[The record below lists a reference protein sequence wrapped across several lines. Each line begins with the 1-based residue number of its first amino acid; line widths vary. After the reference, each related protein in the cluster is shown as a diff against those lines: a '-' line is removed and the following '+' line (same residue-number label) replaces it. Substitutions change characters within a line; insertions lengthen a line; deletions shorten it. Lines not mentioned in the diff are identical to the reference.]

1 MDREEIATWV
11 KEQSPPAT
19 PAKIYQLRQSERIG
33 KTMAEL
39 ITDPRWASYAQELK
53 EMKDACDKLAKGRES
68 ILTGPKMLDPKEY
81 AQAKLDTAIY
91 QTYADA
97 YDKAIELVQILV
109 TRGQGA
115 MMELGMLKQRDID
128 KAVG

>member
-1 MDREEIATWV
+1 MDREEIAAWV
-11 KEQSPPAT
+11 REQSVPVT
-19 PAKIYQLRQSERIG
+19 SAKVYQLRQTAR
-33 KTMAEL
+33 KAQVMTEL
-39 ITDPRWASYAQELK
+39 VTDPRWASYAQELQ
-53 EMKDACDKLAKGRES
+53 EMKDTCEKLAKGRES

-97 YDKAIELVQILV
+97 YGKALQMVEVLIVRGEEAMKELVKV
-109 TRGQGA
+109 P
-115 MMELGMLKQRDID
+115 EEVD